1 VVADTALVSCAAWAR
16 APPHR
21 QGPQANGDNL
31 VAEIADE
38 VFAQKKYLPPHPT
51 GV

>member
-1 VVADTALVSCAAWAR
+1 MVTESACVYYTACAR
-16 APPHR
+16 VPFHR
-21 QGPQANGDNL
+21 QSPQANGDNL